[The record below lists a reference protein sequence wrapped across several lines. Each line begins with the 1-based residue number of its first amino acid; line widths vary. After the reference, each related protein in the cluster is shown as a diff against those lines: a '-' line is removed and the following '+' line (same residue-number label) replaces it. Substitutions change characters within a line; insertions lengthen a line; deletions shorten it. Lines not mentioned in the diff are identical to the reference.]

1 MDSRWRST
9 LSSQSFTRCSEP
21 NPRSGARYVEYSAEG
36 VGVQGAPRLPHGPL
50 VPAPG
55 NRNRRWIKHRQ
66 ESFLAVLGMT
76 DQGRNDRRSQLSVK
90 ANLEVEDHAR
100 RNAQVVLIL
109 RSQAK
114 FVEMGHQVVQ
124 LHWTNGKTVGGL
136 EVHAASDRHG
146 KRIIR
151 SGKCQSVI

>member
-1 MDSRWRST
+1 VERRT
-9 LSSQSFTRCSEP
+9 LHAAAKGVE
-21 NPRSGARYVEYSAEG
+21 GATG
-36 VGVQGAPRLPHGPL
+36 PRLPHGPL

-66 ESFLAVLGMT
+66 ERFLAVLGMT
-76 DQGRNDRRSQLSVK
+76 DQGRNDRRSQLSVN

-100 RNAQVVLIL
+100 GNAQVVLIL

-114 FVEMGHQVVQ
+114 FVEMGHQVVH
-124 LHWTNGKTVGGL
+124 LHWANRKTVGDL

-151 SGKCQSVI
+151 SGKCQSVIATDATPKSTWPNGVIRESWR